1 MKASLVW
8 LGALLLLLPGCAG
21 GLWGY
26 GPGTNGLERSGGGVD
41 PTTGQVHSYRA
52 KSGDI
57 EFGTQLGARVGVGWA
72 KLPGE
77 ALSTGLAVDAHADFT
92 LAFPKWGVGLS
103 GGYTAD
109 RTGFDD
115 HTWFY
120 SGVPIVAYGQYSLA
134 RRFFLH
140 AGGGYVVVG
149 SVKRIEDDTA
159 PEAVG
164 DANAMRG
171 LFGAN
176 WVFGRSN
183 TRDLVLRV
191 EARGT
196 KSQSVRVAGR
206 DAGWTSIGVLGEIL
220 WVTF

>member
-1 MKASLVW
+1 MKISSVS
-8 LGALLLLLPGCAG
+8 LGALALLLPGCAG

-26 GPGTNGLERSGGGVD
+26 GPGTNGLQRSGSGVD
-41 PTTGQVHSYRA
+41 KTTGHVHSYRA
-52 KSGDI
+52 EAGDT
-57 EFGTQLGARVGVGWA
+57 EFGTQLGARVGAAWA

-77 ALSTGLAVDAHADFT
+77 ALATGLAVDAHADLS
-92 LAFPKWGVGLS
+92 LAFPKWGVGVS

-109 RTGFDD
+109 RTGFDG

-120 SGVPIVAYGQYSLA
+120 SGFPIVAYGQYSLA

-140 AGGGYVVVG
+140 AGGGYVVFG
-149 SVKRIEDDTA
+149 SVKRIEDDSA

-164 DANAMRG
+164 DANALRG

-176 WVFGRSN
+176 WVFARSE
-183 TRDLVLRV
+183 TRDFVLRV

-196 KSQSVRVAGR
+196 KSQAVRVAGR
-206 DAGWTSIGVLGEIL
+206 DAGWTSVGVLGEIL